1 MRSRKFGLAL
11 AAATLFFGAAA
22 CGGDDDAG
30 PSEDTTAPTE
40 EVTESASEDA
50 GESAPAEEAPAPA
63 EGECAETY
71 SVGWANLDAGIL
83 YYRDLEAGLQ
93 EFAEANCWELNAAD
107 AAYDIPKQIAQI
119 EDMIVR
125 GVDLIIAAPGDRE
138 ALVAVF
144 EKAQESGIPMLS
156 TGNNLADGNEALEI
170 GFVGTDWEVE
180 GIRQTEW
187 MVGKLSEGDKV
198 ARIGGVG
205 ATQYVQKRKAGFES
219 VMAENPGLL
228 VVFNQD
234 ANGFN
239 QEEGLRLA
247 QDALT
252 ANPDLKAIWA
262 DSDALALG
270 AVQALNERGISQDEV
285 LVLGS
290 DGEPIVFDQIRNG
303 DGVDYTIALHGLQW
317 GGLTAEV
324 AHSYLTSGSTGYDY
338 FIQAPTEGVSADNI
352 GDRSNDDLR

>member
-1 MRSRKFGLAL
+1 MKTRKLGIAAVAVAL
-11 AAATLFFGAAA
+11 LFGAAA
-22 CGGDDDAG
+22 CGGDDGSSSSDA
-30 PSEDTTAPTE
+30 SSAPTE
-40 EVTESASEDA
+40 ETTGSTDETS
-50 GESAPAEEAPAPA
+50 APA

-71 SVGWANLDAGIL
+71 QVGWANLDAGIL

-93 EFAEANCWELNAAD
+93 EFADANCWELIATD

-119 EDMIVR
+119 EDMIVK

-138 ALVAVF
+138 ALVAVY
-144 EKAQESGIPMLS
+144 EKAKEAGIPMLS
-156 TGNNLADGNEALEI
+156 SGNNLADGNEALEI

-180 GIRQTEW
+180 GVRQTEW
-187 MVGKLSEGDKV
+187 MVSKLADGDKV

-205 ATQYVQKRKAGFES
+205 ATQYVQKRKAGFEK
-219 VMAENPGLL
+219 VMGENPGIE

-270 AVQALNERGISQDEV
+270 AVQALNERGISQADV

-290 DGEPIVFDQIRNG
+290 DGEPIVFDQIRAG

-317 GGLTAEV
+317 GRLTAEV
-324 AHSYLTSGSTGYDY
+324 AHAYLTTGSTGYEY

-352 GDRSNDDLR
+352 GDRTNEDLR

>member
-1 MRSRKFGLAL
+1 MRTRKLGIAAV
-11 AAATLFFGAAA
+11 AAALLFGAAA
-22 CGGDDDAG
+22 CGGDDGGSSSDG
-30 PSEDTTAPTE
+30 SSAPTE
-40 EVTESASEDA
+40 ETTGGSTEETT
-50 GESAPAEEAPAPA
+50 APA

-71 SVGWANLDAGIL
+71 TVGWANLDAGIL

-93 EFAEANCWELNAAD
+93 EFADANCWELVATD

-119 EDMIVR
+119 EDMIVK

-138 ALVAVF
+138 ALVAVY
-144 EKAQESGIPMLS
+144 EKAQEAGIPMLS

-180 GIRQTEW
+180 GTTQTEW
-187 MVGKLSEGDKV
+187 MVSKLAEGDKV

-205 ATQYVQKRKAGFES
+205 ATQYVQKRKAGFEA
-219 VMAENPGLL
+219 VMAANPGIE

-270 AVQALNERGISQDEV
+270 AVQALNERGLSQADV

-290 DGEPIVFDQIRNG
+290 DGEPIAFDQIRSG
-303 DGVDYTIALHGLQW
+303 EGVDFTIALRGLQW
-317 GGLTAEV
+317 GRLTAEV
-324 AHSYLTSGSTGYDY
+324 AHAYLTTGSTGYDY

-352 GDRSNDDLR
+352 GDRTNEDLR

>member
-1 MRSRKFGLAL
+1 MRTRKLGIAAV
-11 AAATLFFGAAA
+11 AAALLFGAAA
-22 CGGDDDAG
+22 CGGDDGGSSSDG
-30 PSEDTTAPTE
+30 SSAPTE
-40 EVTESASEDA
+40 ETTGGSTEETT
-50 GESAPAEEAPAPA
+50 APA

-71 SVGWANLDAGIL
+71 TVGWANLDAGIL

-93 EFAEANCWELNAAD
+93 EFADANCWELVATD

-119 EDMIVR
+119 EDMIVK

-138 ALVAVF
+138 ALVAVY
-144 EKAQESGIPMLS
+144 EKAQEAGIPMLS
-156 TGNNLADGNEALEI
+156 SGNNLADGNEALEI

-180 GIRQTEW
+180 GTTQTEW
-187 MVGKLSEGDKV
+187 MVSKLAEGDKV

-205 ATQYVQKRKAGFES
+205 ATQYVQKRKAGFEA
-219 VMAENPGLL
+219 VMAANPGIE

-270 AVQALNERGISQDEV
+270 AVQALNERGLSQADV

-290 DGEPIVFDQIRNG
+290 DGEPIAFDQIRSG
-303 DGVDYTIALHGLQW
+303 EGVDFTIALHGLQW
-317 GGLTAEV
+317 GRLTAEV
-324 AHSYLTSGSTGYDY
+324 AHAYLTTGSTGYDY

-352 GDRSNDDLR
+352 GDRTNEDLR

>member
-1 MRSRKFGLAL
+1 MMKKRKLGIAAA
-11 AAATLFFGAAA
+11 AAATLLGVTA
-22 CGGDDDAG
+22 CGSDDSSGSSDA
-30 PSEDTTAPTE
+30 SSAPTE
-40 EVTESASEDA
+40 ESSGD
-50 GESAPAEEAPAPA
+50 
-63 EGECAETY
+63 CAETY
-71 SVGWANLDAGIL
+71 QVGWANLDAGIL

-93 EFAEANCWELNAAD
+93 EFADANCWEFTATD

-119 EDMIVR
+119 EDMIVK
-125 GVDLIIAAPGDRE
+125 GVDLIIAAPGDRD
-138 ALVAVF
+138 ALVAVY
-144 EKAQESGIPMLS
+144 EKANEAGIPMLS

-180 GIRQTEW
+180 GVRQTEW
-187 MVGKLSEGDKV
+187 MVSKLAEGDKV

-205 ATQYVQKRKAGFES
+205 ATQYVQKRKAGFEK
-219 VMAENPGLL
+219 VMGENPGIE

-270 AVQALNERGISQDEV
+270 AVQALNERGLSQADV

-290 DGEPIVFDQIRNG
+290 DGEPIAFDQIRSG
-303 DGVDYTIALHGLQW
+303 EGVDYTIALHGLQW
-317 GGLTAEV
+317 GRLTAEV
-324 AHSYLTSGSTGYDY
+324 AHAYLTSGSTGYEY

-352 GDRSNDDLR
+352 ADRTNEDLR

>member
-1 MRSRKFGLAL
+1 MKSRKIGLAVL
-11 AAATLFFGAAA
+11 AAALAFAGAA
-22 CGGDDDAG
+22 CGSDDS
-30 PSEDTTAPTE
+30 SESPATE
-40 EVTESASEDA
+40 PASGA
-50 GESAPAEEAPAPA
+50 TEAPSTEAPA

-71 SVGWANLDAGIL
+71 TVGWANLDSGIL

-93 EFAEANCWELNAAD
+93 EFADANCWELIATD

-119 EDMIVR
+119 EDFIVK

-138 ALVAVF
+138 ALVAVY
-144 EKAQESGIPMLS
+144 EKAQEAGIPVLS

-170 GFVGTDWEVE
+170 GFVGTDWEAE
-180 GIRQTEW
+180 GVRQTEW
-187 MVGKLSEGDKV
+187 MVTKLADGDKV

-205 ATQYVQKRKAGFES
+205 ATQYVQKRKVGFEK
-219 VMAENPGLL
+219 VMADHPGIE
-228 VVFNQD
+228 VVFSQD

-270 AVQALNERGISQDEV
+270 AVQAINERGLSQADI

-290 DGEPIVFDQIRNG
+290 DGEPIAFDQIRSG
-303 DGVDYTIALHGLQW
+303 EGVDYTVALHGLQW
-317 GGLTAEV
+317 GRLTAEV
-324 AHSYLTSGSTGYDY
+324 AHKFLTTGSTGQEY

-352 GDRSNDDLR
+352 GDRTNEDLR

>member
-1 MRSRKFGLAL
+1 MNIRKLGIAAV
-11 AAATLFFGAAA
+11 AAATLFGVTA
-22 CGGDDDAG
+22 CGSDDSSSSSDASG
-30 PSEDTTAPTE
+30 APT
-40 EVTESASEDA
+40 DA
-50 GESAPAEEAPAPA
+50 TSGD
-63 EGECAETY
+63 CAETY
-71 SVGWANLDAGIL
+71 QVGWANLDAGIL

-93 EFAEANCWELNAAD
+93 EFADANCWELTATD

-119 EDMIVR
+119 EDMIVK
-125 GVDLIIAAPGDRE
+125 GIDLIIAAPGDRD
-138 ALVAVF
+138 ALVAVY
-144 EKAQESGIPMLS
+144 EKAKDAGIPMLS

-180 GIRQTEW
+180 GVRQTEW
-187 MVGKLSEGDKV
+187 MVSKLSDGDKV

-205 ATQYVQKRKAGFES
+205 ATQYVQKRKAGFEA
-219 VMAENPGLL
+219 VMAENPGIQ

-270 AVQALNERGISQDEV
+270 AVQALNERGISQADV

-290 DGEPIVFDQIRNG
+290 DGEPIAFDQIRSG
-303 DGVDYTIALHGLQW
+303 EGVDYTIALHGLQW
-317 GGLTAEV
+317 GRLTAEV
-324 AHSYLTSGSTGYDY
+324 AHAYLTTGSTGYEY
-338 FIQAPTEGVSADNI
+338 FIQAPTEGVSTDNI
-352 GDRSNDDLR
+352 ADRTNEDLR